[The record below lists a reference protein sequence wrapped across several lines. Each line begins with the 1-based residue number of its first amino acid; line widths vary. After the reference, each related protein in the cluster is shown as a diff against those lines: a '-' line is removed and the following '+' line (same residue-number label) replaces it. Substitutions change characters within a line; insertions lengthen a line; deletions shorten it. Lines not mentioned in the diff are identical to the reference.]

1 MSGTA
6 SAAVAAMGIVV
17 ILVTVFLILY
27 LVAGLLV
34 WGIVTGGGLLYAM
47 SRLIVFVYCLSRG
60 EPFVRAARLAAAQ
73 GSAAVGYVLVVTG
86 VYFLSVGFL
95 GQLLVV
101 VVRAQ
106 VGLAERAGETSRF
119 ADVLGRTQDPG
130 QAAITVTLILVL
142 MVVGVALLLAA
153 DKLDPRA
160 PADSALLG
168 VIPGGRS

>member
-1 MSGTA
+1 MSGPE

-17 ILVTVFLILY
+17 ILVAVFFILY

-34 WGIVTGGGLLYAM
+34 WGIVAGGGLLYAM
-47 SRLIVFVYCLSRG
+47 SRPVVFVYRLSRG
-60 EPFVRAARLAAAQ
+60 EPLVRAARLAAAQ

-86 VYFLSVGFL
+86 VYFLFAGLL
-95 GQLLVV
+95 GQLLAVTV
-101 VVRAQ
+101 MAQ

-119 ADVLGRTQDPG
+119 AAVLGRTQEPG
-130 QAAITVTLILVL
+130 QAAITVTLILVPP
-142 MVVGVALLLAA
+142 VVGLALLLAA

-160 PADSALLG
+160 PAESALLA